1 MNTNSR
7 EAAEVEQLR
16 AKVDHLTHEL
26 DATRAEIEKRTRE
39 LDEISGIVKTLE
51 IVGQAADDERAHM
64 LVEVM
69 RLRAENERLYNEDTK
84 TRHALKGWVF
94 VCPDGGAD
102 PTHERVAAVVAEV
115 ERLREERRERI
126 ATASKAARLTAVE
139 AEDGR

>member
-26 DATRAEIEKRTRE
+26 DATRAEIEKLTRE

-102 PTHERVAAVVAEV
+102 PTHERVATVVAEV

-126 ATASKAARLTAVE
+126 ATAIKAARLTAVE
-139 AEDGR
+139 AEDG